1 MHECIIIVSDDV
13 VQRKQTTVK
22 ERRHTDVR
30 TGDINQQRV
39 SGPDAGEHQAKVDW
53 WLRS

>member
-22 ERRHTDVR
+22 ELRHTDVR
-30 TGDINQQRV
+30 SDDVNQQRV
-39 SGPDAGEHQAKVDW
+39 PEPDAGEHQAKVDW